1 MTDTGTRRSASSGG
15 SGSGRGV
22 SSTHSSPAAA
32 QEQNGEKAYNEQQQ
46 QQPQQQQQQ
55 PQNVSFAYPYNN
67 PYPFGMPPPAPPAM
81 APQELQLIAPP
92 PQFRRFG
99 NAAALGLITFGICT
113 VQESMMQAGMSVG
126 YGHGYGAMTA
136 QSIAVAG
143 IAQLLAGLWQIAN
156 GDTFEGAAF
165 TSFGAS
171 WLAKGLGQ
179 VPGIG
184 VIAFQAAEAPDVV
197 RKQNGI
203 VGLAWSIWVFI
214 LLAGNVKSHVANI
227 VLFFTLNMQLDFS
240 CAGSWLDHER
250 LTKAGGW
257 FGFFCGLSAMYNAA
271 AILLNEENFWFNLPV
286 GNWYTPTPIEDE
298 EAGVYA

>member
-1 MTDTGTRRSASSGG
+1 
-15 SGSGRGV
+15 
-22 SSTHSSPAAA
+22 
-32 QEQNGEKAYNEQQQ
+32 
-46 QQPQQQQQQ
+46 
-55 PQNVSFAYPYNN
+55 
-67 PYPFGMPPPAPPAM
+67 
-81 APQELQLIAPP
+81 IAPP

-113 VQESMMQAGMSVG
+113 VQQSMMQAGMSVG
-126 YGHGYGAMTA
+126 YGHGYGTMTA

-143 IAQLLAGLWQIAN
+143 IAQLFSGLWQIAN

-171 WLAKGLGQ
+171 WLAKGLAA

-184 VIAFQAAEAPDVV
+184 VTAYQQNESPDLV

-203 VGLAWSIWVFI
+203 VSLAWSIWVFI

-227 VLFFTLNMQLDFS
+227 ILFFTLNLQLDFS
-240 CAGSWLDHER
+240 CAGEWLGHER
-250 LTKAGGW
+250 LDKAGGW

-286 GNWYTPTPIEDE
+286 
-298 EAGVYA
+298 

>member
-1 MTDTGTRRSASSGG
+1 MDDGT
-15 SGSGRGV
+15 
-22 SSTHSSPAAA
+22 AAA
-32 QEQNGEKAYNEQQQ
+32 NANGIQGNGDGAREEKAPDHGPLGYT
-46 QQPQQQQQQ
+46 
-55 PQNVSFAYPYNN
+55 N
-67 PYPFGMPPPAPPAM
+67 PYPFGPSGYNPYPVGPPAG
-81 APQELQLIAPP
+81 PQELQLIAPP

-126 YGHGYGAMTA
+126 FGHGYGTMTA

-171 WLAKGLGQ
+171 WLAKGLAE
-179 VPGIG
+179 VPGVG
-184 VIAFQAAEAPDVV
+184 VIAFHAQEAPDLV
-197 RKQNGI
+197 RKQRGI
-203 VGLAWSIWVFI
+203 VALTWSIWVFI

-227 VLFFTLNMQLDFS
+227 VLFTTLNLELHFS
-240 CAGSWLDHER
+240 CAGTWLGHER

-271 AILLNEENFWFNLPV
+271 VILLNEENFWFNLPV
-286 GNWYTPTPIEDE
+286 GNWYTPTPIDDE
-298 EAGVYA
+298 EAAAVYEP